1 MPDAPAYDRQRLMAL
16 GIDPDAVTRAVA
28 LLITTLRAGGKILVF
43 GNGGSAA
50 DAQHLAAE
58 LVGRFERE
66 RPGLPAIALT
76 VDSSA
81 ITAIANDYGFERVFA
96 RQVEALGRAGDV
108 AIGISTSGESA
119 NVLAGLD
126 AARARGM
133 MTIGLCG
140 RAGCSVCERGD
151 VALVVS
157 APSTAAVQ
165 EAHLV
170 VEHALCRALDAA
182 LSDGDEGLT
191 THPPGSVLTLDEL
204 LQLRPGWRNAGR
216 TVVWTNGCFDVLHAG
231 HLASLA
237 AARRLGDV
245 VIVGVNDDASVRRL
259 KGPGRPVVPAEDRAA
274 VLAALRSVD
283 YVLVFA
289 QDTPEAVLSRLE
301 PDVAAKG
308 ADYEGPDGKPIPERA
323 IVEGYGGRVVFL
335 PLLEGRSTTALL
347 DAVSD
352 SPS

>member
-1 MPDAPAYDRQRLMAL
+1 MPDAPAHDRRRLTAL
-16 GIDPDAVTRAVA
+16 GIDPDAVARAGA
-28 LLITTLRAGGKILVF
+28 LLVTALRAGGKILVF

-66 RPGLPAIALT
+66 RPALPAIALT

-96 RQVEALGRAGDV
+96 RQIEALGRPGDA
-108 AIGISTSGESA
+108 AIAISTSGESA

-126 AARARGM
+126 AARARDM

-140 RAGCSVCERGD
+140 RARCSACARSD

-170 VEHALCRALDAA
+170 IEHALCRALDAA
-182 LSDGDEGLT
+182 VADGDEWMR
-191 THPPGSVLTLDEL
+191 THPPGSVVALDEL
-204 LQLRPGWRNAGR
+204 LLLRPGWRAAGR

-245 VIVGVNDDASVRRL
+245 VVVGVNDDASVSRL
-259 KGPGRPVVPAEDRAA
+259 KGPGRPVLPAEDRVAL
-274 VLAALRSVD
+274 LAALRYVD
-283 YVLVFA
+283 YAVVFA
-289 QDTPEAVLSRLE
+289 EDTPEAVLSRLQ

-308 ADYEGPDGKPIPERA
+308 ADYRGPEGKPIPERA
-323 IVEGYGGRVVFL
+323 LVEGYGGRVVFL
-335 PLLEGRSTTALL
+335 PLVEGRSTTALL
-347 DAVSD
+347 NAVSD
-352 SPS
+352 PSP

>member
-1 MPDAPAYDRQRLMAL
+1 MPDAPAHDRRRLTAL
-16 GIDPDAVTRAVA
+16 GIDPDAVARAGA
-28 LLITTLRAGGKILVF
+28 LLVTALRAGGKILVF

-66 RPGLPAIALT
+66 RPALPAIALT

-96 RQVEALGRAGDV
+96 RQIEALGRAGDV
-108 AIGISTSGESA
+108 AIAISTSGESA

-133 MTIGLCG
+133 MTVGLCG
-140 RAGCSVCERGD
+140 RARCPVCARSD

-170 VEHALCRALDAA
+170 IEHALCRALDAA
-182 LSDGDEGLT
+182 VAGGDEAVI
-191 THPPGSVLTLDEL
+191 THPPGSVVTLDEL
-204 LQLRPGWRNAGR
+204 LLLRPGWRAAGR

-245 VIVGVNDDASVRRL
+245 VVVGVNDDASVSRL
-259 KGPGRPVVPAEDRAA
+259 KGPGRPVVPAEDRVAL
-274 VLAALRSVD
+274 LAALRYVD
-283 YVLVFA
+283 YAVVFA
-289 QDTPEAVLSRLE
+289 EDTPEAVLSRLQ

-308 ADYEGPDGKPIPERA
+308 ADYHGPEGKPIPERA
-323 IVEGYGGRVVFL
+323 LVEGYGGRVVFL
-335 PLLEGRSTTALL
+335 PLVEGRSTTALL
-347 DAVSD
+347 NAVSD
-352 SPS
+352 PSL

>member
-1 MPDAPAYDRQRLMAL
+1 MPDAPVYDRRRLTAL
-16 GIDPDAVTRAVA
+16 GIDPAAVA
-28 LLITTLRAGGKILVF
+28 RASAAMITALRAGGKILVF

-66 RPGLPAIALT
+66 RPGLPAVALT

-81 ITAIANDYGFERVFA
+81 LTAIANDYGFERVFA
-96 RQVEALGRAGDV
+96 RQIEALGRAGDV

-119 NVLAGLD
+119 NVVAGLD
-126 AARARGM
+126 TARARGM

-140 RAGCSVCERGD
+140 RAGCSVCERSD
-151 VALVVS
+151 VALAVS
-157 APSTAAVQ
+157 ALSTAAVQ

-170 VEHALCRALDAA
+170 IEHALCRALDAA
-182 LSDGDEGLT
+182 RFDGDEGVN
-191 THPPGSVLTLDEL
+191 THPPGSVVTLDEL
-204 LQLRPGWRNAGR
+204 LVLRPGWRAAGR

-237 AARRLGDV
+237 AARGLGDV
-245 VIVGVNDDASVRRL
+245 VVVGVNDDASVRRL
-259 KGPGRPVVPAEDRAA
+259 KGPGRPVVPVADRAA
-274 VLAALRSVD
+274 LLAALRYVD
-283 YVLVFA
+283 YALVFA
-289 QDTPEAVLSRLE
+289 EDTPEAVLSRLE

-308 ADYEGPDGKPIPERA
+308 ADYDGAEGKPIPERT

-335 PLLEGRSTTALL
+335 PLLGGRSTTALL

-352 SPS
+352 PSP